1 MEQGAFSR
9 ISEQILFKF
18 RGPYIILTVLLTV
31 WFAWEAS
38 RVRMDASLEKM
49 VPLKHE
55 YIQNLFKHKDELSLG
70 NDLKIAIETVDGD
83 IFTKEFLEVVPR
95 SRMRRFTFRAW
106 TNPRSSRSG
115 RPTCVG
121 WKSPR
126 KASRV
131 AR

>member
-83 IFTKEFLEVVPR
+83 IFTKEFLEVVR
-95 SRMRRFTFRAW
+95 KVTDEAFYVQGVDKSKIQSLW
-106 TNPRSSRSG
+106 TANVRWVEVTEEG
-115 RPTCVG
+115 FKG
-121 WKSPR
+121 G
-126 KASRV
+126 
-131 AR
+131 